1 MMGRSLDV
9 VCSLS
14 CEQARTCYNAAMNVE
29 PFVYRR
35 LVQFADTDLAGIVHF
50 SSLFRIMEEAEHA
63 FLRSL
68 GLTVYE
74 PGGTGVT
81 WPRVWA
87 NANFYNPAKFED
99 ELEVHVA
106 ISAMTHKAVT
116 YDFLVAIGAREIAHG
131 AITAVCCR
139 YEDVDGKRRLKSTPI
154 PAEIVDKFRPFV
166 PLETEDSE
174 AE

>member
-1 MMGRSLDV
+1 VTSFM
-9 VCSLS
+9 
-14 CEQARTCYNAAMNVE
+14 CEQAHTRPIRRYNDPMKVE

-74 PGGTGVT
+74 PHGTGVT

-87 NANFYNPAKFED
+87 NASFFNPAKFED
-99 ELEVHVA
+99 VLEVHVVVEA
-106 ISAMTHKAVT
+106 ITAKAVT
-116 YDFLVAIGAREIAHG
+116 YDFLIAIGDRQIAHG
-131 AITAVCCR
+131 GITAVCSH
-139 YEDVDGKRRLKSTPI
+139 YVEIDGKRRLKSTPI
-154 PAEIVDKFRPFV
+154 PKEIVEKLRPFV
-166 PLETEDSE
+166 VPIEPEE
-174 AE
+174 

>member
-1 MMGRSLDV
+1 
-9 VCSLS
+9 
-14 CEQARTCYNAAMNVE
+14 MNVK

-87 NANFYNPAKFED
+87 NANFLNPAKFED
-99 ELEVHVA
+99 ELEVHVVVE
-106 ISAMTHKAVT
+106 SMTEKAVT
-116 YDFLVAIGAREIAHG
+116 YAFLIAIGDKQIAKG
-131 AITAVCCR
+131 GVTAVCCH
-139 YEDVDGKRRLKSTPI
+139 YVEGDGKRRLKSTPI
-154 PAEIVDKFRPFV
+154 PEEIVEKLKPFV
-166 PLETEDSE
+166 VPNEPAD
-174 AE
+174 